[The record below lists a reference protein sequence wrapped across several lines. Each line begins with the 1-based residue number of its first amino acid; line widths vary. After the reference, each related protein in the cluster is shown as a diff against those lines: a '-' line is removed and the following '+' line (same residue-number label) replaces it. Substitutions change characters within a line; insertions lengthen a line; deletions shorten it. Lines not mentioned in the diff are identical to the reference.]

1 MRINIFSSQLIQFE
15 ERLPKN
21 DIVFFL
27 DIGAGV
33 ERMTSFMYA

>member
-1 MRINIFSSQLIQFE
+1 MRSNKFSWQLIQFE
-15 ERLPKN
+15 ERLLKN

-27 DIGAGV
+27 DIGVGV